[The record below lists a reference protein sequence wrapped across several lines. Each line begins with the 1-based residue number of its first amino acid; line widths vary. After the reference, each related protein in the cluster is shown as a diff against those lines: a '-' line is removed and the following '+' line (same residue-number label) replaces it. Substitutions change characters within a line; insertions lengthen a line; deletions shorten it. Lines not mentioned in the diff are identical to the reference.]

1 MAKFKISPFLQKNN
15 IIGLLLFSCVFY
27 ISNLSALEVS
37 NSIPNPNYHLTK
49 SANDLVELT
58 DGVVH
63 QFPAWIRK
71 ESVGWKA
78 ASAILLEIN
87 LDLPENQMCDSGTL
101 EIFSSKQK
109 SSGVSLP
116 RRIDIYEDNKHI
128 KYVNIDNAGSANQ
141 QAHTITIPLKNIGNT
156 FAMVI
161 HSSGAYTMI
170 DEIAWVSDLR
180 GCDPKVKQEI
190 KFKKANPQKIIADSK
205 RRLTEQLFARMKPV
219 SKPNKILEVGFAD
232 PWGVLPTQLT
242 GQEERS
248 DSMILK
254 GFNNTKE
261 TFVVGIAGGCE
272 HNQSY
277 KVKLTSS
284 PEIRKKVRMFEI
296 QKQLVLDG
304 SIVFDPLVPLQSNKL
319 DCSNSWNTY
328 LWISIDFD
336 ENINSE
342 KITVEI
348 QSEKNDIKAV
358 EVDLQIE
365 NFDQSGV
372 CELNVINW
380 AYPQDKP
387 VWDTQTDLYQD
398 LANYGVNVFV
408 IHPAL
413 LKLPNSVGKV
423 QNINKK
429 EIINQIKKIRESNKS
444 ATILF
449 YMAISRWFD
458 KSQQLTESQR
468 EKVLTEWVTH
478 MDQFL
483 RKEGYSRDQWM
494 LYPADEPVAKRLEQL
509 FWTIDLIKK
518 VSPDIRIYANPI
530 AVHSRNKIT
539 YGQLKELSNKVDII
553 QPDFELVREQ
563 MTFFQNLDKPWWF
576 YDNPTYPAKKTE
588 PYFYRS
594 LALKAWALGASGTGF
609 WSYSDTSNTSA
620 WDDFDGNRGDW
631 AVVYEGKENI
641 ISSRRWEAV
650 AQGMNDYRFLC
661 ASERLDLHNVQINND
676 RFNVKLKKELDDPKA
691 LVELLIK
698 NKNFVHGS
706 IQ

>member
-1 MAKFKISPFLQKNN
+1 MAQFKLSSFLQKY
-15 IIGLLLFSCVFY
+15 IIELILFFGVFY
-27 ISNLSALEVS
+27 ASNLSALEVS
-37 NSIPNPNYHLTK
+37 NSIPKPNYHLTK
-49 SANDLVELT
+49 SANDLVELA

-63 QFPAWIRK
+63 EFPAWTRK

-78 ASAILLEIN
+78 VSTILLEIN
-87 LDLPENQMCDSGTL
+87 LNLPENQMCDSGTL
-101 EIFSSKQK
+101 EIYSSKQK
-109 SSGVSLP
+109 SSGVRLP
-116 RRIDIYEDNKHI
+116 RRIDIYGDNKHI

-161 HSSGAYTMI
+161 HSSGVFTMI

-180 GCDPKVKQEI
+180 ECDLEGKKEI
-190 KFKKANPQKIIADSK
+190 KFKKINSQKILADSK
-205 RRLTEQLFARMKPV
+205 RRLVDQLIDRMKPV
-219 SKPNKILEVGFAD
+219 NKPNKKLEVWFAD

-242 GQEERS
+242 EQEERS

-261 TFVVGIAGGCE
+261 TFVIGMAGGCK

-284 PEIRKKVRMFEI
+284 PEIQKKIRVFEI

-304 SIVFDPLVPLQSNKL
+304 SIVFDPLIPLHSNKL
-319 DCSNSWNTY
+319 ECSNSWNTY
-328 LWISIDFD
+328 LWFSIDID

-348 QSEKNDIKAV
+348 QSEKSDVKAV

-365 NFDQSGV
+365 NLDQSDA
-372 CELNVINW
+372 CNLNVVNW
-380 AYPQDKP
+380 AYPQQDKP
-387 VWDTQTDLYQD
+387 IWNVRTDLYQD
-398 LANYGVNVFV
+398 LVNHGVNVLV
-408 IHPAL
+408 IHPSL

-429 EIINQIKKIRESNKS
+429 EILNQIKNIKENDKD
-444 ATILF
+444 ATILL
-449 YMAISRWFD
+449 YMAIGPWLD
-458 KSQQLTESQR
+458 KNQKLSELQR
-468 EKVLTEWVTH
+468 EKVLTGWVTYI
-478 MDQFL
+478 DQFL

-494 LYPADEPVAKRLEQL
+494 LYPVDEPVAKRLEQL

-530 AVHSRNKIT
+530 AVHSNKIT
-539 YGQLKELSNKVDII
+539 YGQLKKLSNKVDVI
-553 QPDFELVREQ
+553 QPDFELVQEQ
-563 MTFFQNLDKPWWF
+563 MTLFQNLNKPWWF
-576 YDNPTYPAKKTE
+576 YDNPAYPAKKTE

-594 LALKAWALGASGTGF
+594 LALKAWTLGATGTGF

-631 AVVYEGKENI
+631 AVVYEGKKNI
-641 ISSRRWEAV
+641 ISSRRWEAF
-650 AQGMNDYRFLC
+650 AQGVNDYRFLC
-661 ASERLDLHNVQINND
+661 ASGDLKLPKLQINND
-676 RFNVKLKKELDDPKA
+676 KFNLKLKKSLNDPKA
-691 LVELLIK
+691 MVELLIH
-698 NKNFVHGS
+698 NKNYIHDS